1 MVKIGHAR
9 ISERGTVEGTAGDQT
24 THEVEV
30 SNWYSGGWQSVFRP
44 NDPDRA
50 EIIARS
56 CAAACA
62 NNNIGYSQPDR
73 DSLYN
78 ALRKVTPEEI
88 AELKEKVNCD
98 CSSLVAVCVISAG
111 ILITPHMTTR
121 SEDSALMGSGEFTR
135 LVAAEYTDADK
146 KLKRGDILKKQGHTA
161 IVLTNGD
168 ECDQGTGVYNK
179 TNIYADALDK
189 SAAGIYITT
198 DECYIREGAS
208 VTYRAMGVLPKDTKL
223 YNYGFYSVDNRGVI
237 WRYVETKPHNIKF
250 TGFVSSNV
258 CRKIVL

>member
-9 ISERGTVEGTAGDQT
+9 ISERGTVEGSAGDQT

-44 NDPDRA
+44 NDPYRA
-50 EIIARS
+50 EIIAK
-56 CAAACA
+56 ACESA
-62 NNNIGYSQPDR
+62 CKNNNIGYSQSDR

-78 ALRKVTPEEI
+78 AMRHVTPANIESIPER
-88 AELKEKVNCD
+88 VNCD
-98 CSSLVAVCVISAG
+98 CSSLVAVCVIAAG
-111 ILITPHMTTR
+111 IFITPHMTTR
-121 SEDSALMGSGEFTR
+121 SEDTVLMGSGEFTR

-168 ECDQGTGVYNK
+168 ECDQGSVYNK

-189 SAAGIYITT
+189 SAAGIYVTT
-198 DECYIREGAS
+198 DECYIREGAA
-208 VTYRAMGVLPKDTKL
+208 VTYRAMGVLPKDAKL

-237 WRYVETKPHNIKF
+237 WWYVETKPHNIKF
-250 TGFVSSNV
+250 TGFVSSKV
-258 CRKIVL
+258 CRKITL